1 MSEGKILFVIDEIIF
16 LWNFKIKIPSF
27 ADYYYDDDDDDY
39 YYGIA
44 LKEKKP
50 EFTQMIFK

>member
-27 ADYYYDDDDDDY
+27 ADYYYYDDDDY